1 MDTNNTMDNVA
12 KELIFSPIIRVVIPK
27 GGCNGYEENE
37 YAEIVAREKI
47 RSWSKEEILD
57 WIFENHEDTFPSCE
71 DYDPM
76 YDTEDEVMFSIDT
89 EEL

>member
-47 RSWSKEEILD
+47 
-57 WIFENHEDTFPSCE
+57 
-71 DYDPM
+71 Y
-76 YDTEDEVMFSIDT
+76 V
-89 EEL
+89 

>member
-1 MDTNNTMDNVA
+1 MDKVA
-12 KELIFSPIIRVVIPK
+12 KELIFSPIVRVVIPK

-37 YAEIVAREKI
+37 YAEIVAREKV

-57 WIFENHEDTFPSCE
+57 WIFENHEDTFPSYE

-76 YDTEDEVMFSIDT
+76 YDKEDEVIFSIDT

>member
-1 MDTNNTMDNVA
+1 MDNVA
-12 KELIFSPIIRVVIPK
+12 KELIFSPIVRVVIPK

-37 YAEIVAREKI
+37 YAEIVAREKV
-47 RSWSKEEILD
+47 SKWSKEEILD
-57 WIFENHEDTFPSCE
+57 WIFENHEDTFPSYE

-76 YDTEDEVMFSIDT
+76 YDVEDKVMFTIDT